1 MAGGYR
7 HDSTQC
13 LAHLFPS
20 VLNHQSKVNLFYVWC
35 DDGSG
40 CVFSVA
46 VCKTEKEADSTRGLF
61 AALEPTSTF
70 TITKGLD

>member
-1 MAGGYR
+1 M
-7 HDSTQC
+7 
-13 LAHLFPS
+13 
-20 VLNHQSKVNLFYVWC
+20 NLFYVWC
-35 DDGSG
+35 DDGSRGERRGIRG

-61 AALEPTSTF
+61 AAIEPTSTF